1 MNTSG
6 GVSASG
12 PVDDT
17 LWQMK
22 TNFFTMFAISFLN
35 IAFSLYERLQN
46 PIKKS
51 IWEMGGK
58 RPAASAEENAELR
71 ACKKYVGLFPAA
83 LDMLATIPID
93 GMDPSIITSLS
104 TAFKTDIG
112 TVPQSNLVLDRIGKI
127 PTNYQKESKFVYLA
141 NEAISLFKNGCNVS
155 PSKTMRLVNL
165 AKNTTSEGNG
175 AYGIV
180 GFGEAA
186 SYYLSVMNPQPSAT
200 GGTPSP
206 GKQVAT
212 DLQKR
217 LDAMRGIKP
226 LPIGPSGKPI
236 TGKELAQYL
245 QAKLDALRYPT
256 KGGARRK
263 TMRRRKIHRRHR
275 RSVRR

>member
-6 GVSASG
+6 GVIASG
-12 PVDDT
+12 PADDT
-17 LWQMK
+17 LEQMK
-22 TNFFTMFAISFLN
+22 TKFLTMFAVTFLN
-35 IAFSLYERLQN
+35 ISFALYERLQN
-46 PIKKS
+46 PVQKS

-58 RPAASAEENAELR
+58 RPTASAEENADLR
-71 ACKKYVGLFPAA
+71 ACKKYVWLFPAA

-93 GMDPSIITSLS
+93 GMDPSIITALS

-112 TVPQSNLVLDRIGKI
+112 TVPPSNLVSERIGKI
-127 PTNYQKESKFVYLA
+127 PINYQKESKFVYLA
-141 NEAISLFKNGCNVS
+141 NEAISLFKTGCNVS

-165 AKNTTSEGNG
+165 AKNTTSEGDG
-175 AYGIV
+175 AYSIV

-186 SYYLSVMNPQPSAT
+186 TYYLRIMNPTPST
-200 GGTPSP
+200 GGTPSA

-226 LPIGPSGKPI
+226 LPLGPSGKPM
-236 TGKELAQYL
+236 TGKELSQYL
-245 QAKLDALRYPT
+245 QAKLDAMRYPT

-263 TMRRRKIHRRHR
+263 TMRRRKSHRRHR

>member
-6 GVSASG
+6 GVAASG
-12 PVDDT
+12 TTDDM
-17 LWQMK
+17 LEQMK
-22 TNFFTMFAISFLN
+22 TNFLTMFAVTFLN

-46 PIKKS
+46 PVQKS

-58 RPAASAEENAELR
+58 RPAASTEENTDLR
-71 ACKKYVGLFPAA
+71 ACKKYVWLFPAA
-83 LDMLATIPID
+83 LDMLATIHID
-93 GMDPSIITSLS
+93 GMDPSIITALS

-112 TVPQSNLVLDRIGKI
+112 TVPPSNLVSERIGKM

-141 NEAISLFKNGCNVS
+141 NEAISLFKTGCNVS

-165 AKNTTSEGNG
+165 AKNTTSEGDG
-175 AYGIV
+175 AYSIV

-186 SYYLSVMNPQPSAT
+186 TYYLRMMNPTPST
-200 GGTPSP
+200 GGTPSA
-206 GKQVAT
+206 GKEIAA

-226 LPIGPSGKPI
+226 LPLGPTGKPMA
-236 TGKELAQYL
+236 GKELATYL
-245 QAKLDALRYPT
+245 QTKLDELRRK

-263 TMRRRKIHRRHR
+263 TIRRRKSHRRHR